1 MSVINRLLEL
11 KQEPALSNE
20 IEKILSLSGN
30 HICYWEFNLK
40 TKMYRESSAYES
52 LDRIQFCDFMW
63 PKSFLTEDNWSLY
76 QESMNKLI
84 EENKTL
90 DMSFEFKSLKKW
102 FRIVTRFSQERG
114 VFEGVIK
121 DITSEYKTETALRNR
136 TIELSSCDE
145 GLDNFTIVA
154 RTDPKGKI
162 IYANKEFCRLS
173 KYSYEELI
181 GKDHRL
187 LNSGHHPKEF
197 FVGMWRAIENGES
210 WRGIIKNIAKDG
222 THYWVDTV
230 IIPIRDDHGV
240 LIEILSFRF
249 DVTQLQTY
257 KEENALLKRQIEELM
272 LKKDVGTLV

>member
-20 IEKILSLSGN
+20 IEIILSLSGN
-30 HICYWEFNLK
+30 LICYWEFNLK

-63 PKSFLTEDNWSLY
+63 PKSFSTEDNWSLY

-121 DITSEYKTETALRNR
+121 DITSEYKR
-136 TIELSSCDE
+136 IKGD
-145 GLDNFTIVA
+145 DN
-154 RTDPKGKI
+154 D
-162 IYANKEFCRLS
+162 
-173 KYSYEELI
+173 
-181 GKDHRL
+181 
-187 LNSGHHPKEF
+187 
-197 FVGMWRAIENGES
+197 
-210 WRGIIKNIAKDG
+210 
-222 THYWVDTV
+222 
-230 IIPIRDDHGV
+230 
-240 LIEILSFRF
+240 
-249 DVTQLQTY
+249 
-257 KEENALLKRQIEELM
+257 
-272 LKKDVGTLV
+272 